1 MNDSTTNSFQTN
13 SSDDIYDTVSV
24 EPDMLNLL
32 NLFTIIYNR
41 KNRKSTNL
49 LDGVNPRVPNDTSEI
64 QEEFNSILVEHLHLN
79 NENSNNTL
87 VYKFGSDIDEDDETS
102 GSDKYKYYIL
112 KINDKSVCYSKSKL
126 ALLICGS
133 SLMKKSNNYG
143 KDFDLIELK

>member
-1 MNDSTTNSFQTN
+1 MNDT
-13 SSDDIYDTVSV
+13 DDIYDTVSV

-32 NLFTIIYNR
+32 NLFTIIHNR
-41 KNRKSTNL
+41 KNRKNTNL

-64 QEEFNSILVEHLHLN
+64 QEEFNSILVEHLHMN

-87 VYKFGSDIDEDDETS
+87 VYKFDSDIDNDNDNDNETS
-102 GSDKYKYYIL
+102 GSGKYKYYVL
-112 KINDKSVCYSKSKL
+112 KIGDKSVCYSKSKL

-133 SLMKKSNNYG
+133 SLMKESNNYG